1 MRLSSILWL
10 ALGLAAASC
19 STQRKLEGIRKYST
33 GVSLVP
39 AGDRELPDTVNIG
52 RVPHRD
58 TLKVQAPDGSEV
70 IIMKAVRDE
79 NGEMVANDV
88 IDAAVVTA
96 RFRNVAER
104 HGKVDLRFTVTVPA
118 SLQDSKWQLRFN
130 PEMTIFEDTVA
141 LEPVIITGKEYRKAQ
156 LRGYQQYER
165 FLQSIIADTS
175 RFIRLHEL
183 EVFIHRNLPEVYE
196 LRTDSTY
203 LSDEGFASLYGVTQK
218 EAVEHYTNQFVVNS
232 NRRKIARK
240 DRMFAKYVKV
250 PIVSEGLR
258 LDTVLTSGTGDFIYE
273 YVQTINTQPKL
284 RKVEIAM
291 SGQIYE
297 EDRKIYTVPK
307 NDALTFYISSL
318 SSFVLDDEKYL
329 TQVIERSVT
338 ANSACWID
346 FETGKSDINP
356 GLSDNLTEIGR
367 IKSNLG
373 SLLDNREFD
382 LDSILVTASCSPE
395 GSFESNKLLSQRR
408 SKSVSDYFEKYIR
421 QYRDSLL
428 YERGISLNMDG
439 TANKADMEAG
449 QVRFIS
455 KSVPENWEML
465 ATLLDK
471 DTEISPPEMEVIM
484 TTLKIS
490 DPDAREKAL
499 QSQAGYK
506 RIRESL
512 YPRLRTVRFD
522 FFLHRRG
529 MQKDT
534 IHTTVIDTSYM
545 RGVEAIK
552 ERDYETA
559 VTLLRPY
566 RDFNTALAYC
576 SMDYNMSALD
586 ILKDLERTA
595 PVNYM
600 LAIIYSRLG
609 DEGLAVE
616 YYLKSCDQDSS
627 YIHRGNLDPE
637 ISSLMKK
644 YDLNVVNNLI
654 TQNI

>member
-1 MRLSSILWL
+1 MI
-10 ALGLAAASC
+10 SC
-19 STQRKLEGIRKYST
+19 STQRKLEGIRRYST

-39 AGDRELPDTVNIG
+39 AGDSELPDTVNLG

-58 TLKVQAPDGSEV
+58 TLKVQAPDGREV
-70 IIMKAVRDE
+70 IIMKAIRDE

-88 IDAAVVTA
+88 IDAAIVTA
-96 RFRNVAER
+96 KFRNVAER

-118 SLQDSKWQLRFN
+118 SLQDSKWQLRFD
-130 PEMTIFEDTVA
+130 PEMSILGDTVA

-165 FLQSIIADTS
+165 FLQSIVSDTS
-175 RFIRLHEL
+175 RFIRMHEL

-196 LRTDSTY
+196 LKTDSTY
-203 LSDEGFASLYGVTQK
+203 LSDESFASLYGVTER
-218 EAVEHYTNQFVVNS
+218 EAVEHYTNQFIVNS
-232 NRRKIARK
+232 NRRKVARK
-240 DRMFAKYVKV
+240 DKMFAKYVKV

-258 LDTVLTSGTGDFIYE
+258 LDTVLTSTNGDFVYE
-273 YVQTINTQPKL
+273 YIQTINTQPKL
-284 RKVEIAM
+284 RKVDIAM

-297 EDRKIYTVPK
+297 EDKEIYTIPK
-307 NDALTFYISSL
+307 NEAITFYISSL
-318 SSFVLDDEKYL
+318 SSFAIEDEKYL

-346 FETGKSDINP
+346 FELGKSDIRP
-356 GLSDNLTEIGR
+356 ELSENITEIGR
-367 IKSNLG
+367 IKANLG
-373 SLLDNREFD
+373 GLLDNREFD

-395 GSFESNKLLSQRR
+395 GSFESNKSLSLRR
-408 SKSVSDYFEKYIR
+408 SKSVSDYFDKFIR

-428 YERGISLNMDG
+428 RERGISLNLDG
-439 TANKADMEAG
+439 TADRSGNSAG

-455 KSVPENWEML
+455 KSVPENWDRLES
-465 ATLLDK
+465 LLND
-471 DTEISPPEMEVIM
+471 DTEISSAEMNRIKE
-484 TTLKIS
+484 TLRID
-490 DPDAREKAL
+490 DPDARERSL
-499 QSQAGYK
+499 QDHPSY
-506 RIRESL
+506 RHIRESL

-534 IHTTVIDTSYM
+534 VHTTVIDTNYM
-545 RGVEAIK
+545 KGVEAIK
-552 ERDYETA
+552 DRDYESA

-566 RDFNTALAYC
+566 RDFNTAIAYC

-586 ILKDLERTA
+586 ILKDLEKTA

-609 DEGLAVE
+609 DDSQAVE
-616 YYLKSCDQDSS
+616 CYLKSCDQDSS

-644 YDLNVVNNLI
+644 YDLHVIDNLL
-654 TQNI
+654 TQNTYE